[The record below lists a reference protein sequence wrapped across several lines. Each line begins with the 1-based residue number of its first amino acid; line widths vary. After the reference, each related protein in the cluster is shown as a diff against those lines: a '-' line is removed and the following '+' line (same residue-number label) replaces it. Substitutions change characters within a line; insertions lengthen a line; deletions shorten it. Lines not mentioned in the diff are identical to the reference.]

1 MPTIS
6 RPSRYSSHRLTPPN
20 SQSVFIST
28 YSLFDASGLS
38 AGEAILAP
46 RRSALRAFLRSSA
59 TGIAASVAWLLFGL
73 SCLLWNDV
81 GDWSRTPLLGF
92 GALVVAAGIV
102 LATLGAAY
110 I

>member
-1 MPTIS
+1 M
-6 RPSRYSSHRLTPPN
+6 
-20 SQSVFIST
+20 ST

-73 SCLLWNDV
+73 SCLLWTDL
-81 GDWSRTPLLGF
+81 GDWSRTPLLAI
-92 GALVVAAGIV
+92 GAFVIAAVIA
-102 LATLGAAY
+102 LATLSGDEVVRAT
-110 I
+110 